1 LDFEQFP
8 AELVDKDNL
17 SLTYANMLTKV
28 GSTVRR
34 VLEIDCQK
42 LSLPTEA
49 LARNVLKLESQEKA
63 LNELNENLIEIVNQ
77 MKKHV
82 EELMAES
89 LKIDWKN
96 SELAAC
102 VSLKKT
108 APSLLP
114 PTPAIIGNTIKPDDY
129 CGLDIASKLAL
140 RTPGTPQQMGK
151 LGHTTKDVF
160 KTALD
165 VTPLSTGQVSRR
177 IIHRGTP
184 GPSPLLKLPKTEDCQ
199 VKSFITEDKSELQ
212 DTKDSLG
219 VFSPV
224 LCSTKSRDS
233 SVEVQNQ
240 SLGSPVPT
248 VSVDVNQT
256 QSKIEM
262 YKKVLKTV
270 NGKDKED
277 GGKADDILSVWD
289 KHRQSLSPAYRQTK
303 LDFNSLS
310 QSSTTPMKLS
320 PLLGYTTPNKSY
332 TEMDSKLV
340 TRLDQLINFSDDSLD
355 CSLGKMDLDLLSPHC
370 P

>member
-1 LDFEQFP
+1 MQ
-8 AELVDKDNL
+8 
-17 SLTYANMLTKV
+17 
-28 GSTVRR
+28 
-34 VLEIDCQK
+34 
-42 LSLPTEA
+42 
-49 LARNVLKLESQEKA
+49 
-63 LNELNENLIEIVNQ
+63 
-77 MKKHV
+77 
-82 EELMAES
+82 
-89 LKIDWKN
+89 DWKN

-129 CGLDIASKLAL
+129 CGLDFASKLAL

-248 VSVDVNQT
+248 VSVDVNRT

-310 QSSTTPMKLS
+310 QFSSTPMKLS

-355 CSLGKMDLDLLSPHC
+355 CSLGKMDLDLVSPHC

>member
-1 LDFEQFP
+1 MQ
-8 AELVDKDNL
+8 
-17 SLTYANMLTKV
+17 
-28 GSTVRR
+28 
-34 VLEIDCQK
+34 
-42 LSLPTEA
+42 
-49 LARNVLKLESQEKA
+49 
-63 LNELNENLIEIVNQ
+63 
-77 MKKHV
+77 
-82 EELMAES
+82 
-89 LKIDWKN
+89 DWKN

-140 RTPGTPQQMGK
+140 RTPGTPYQMGK

-177 IIHRGTP
+177 ITLRGTP

-199 VKSFITEDKSELQ
+199 VNSSITEDKSEMQ
-212 DTKDSLG
+212 DTKDSIG

-233 SVEVQNQ
+233 SVEVQDQ
-240 SLGSPVPT
+240 SLGSP
-248 VSVDVNQT
+248 
-256 QSKIEM
+256 KIEM